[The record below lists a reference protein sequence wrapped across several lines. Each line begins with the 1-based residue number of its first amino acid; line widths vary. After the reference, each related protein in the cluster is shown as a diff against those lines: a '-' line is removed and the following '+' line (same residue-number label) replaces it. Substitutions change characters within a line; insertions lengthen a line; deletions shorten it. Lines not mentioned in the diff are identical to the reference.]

1 MKKPLC
7 PQAHSIVGKDDG
19 RRRREQLAAPKM
31 NIEEKGTRFS
41 RGWCCLWAHGAR
53 SFHLQV
59 ASLGQESKANSFVPA
74 WTGRAASC
82 AMRAIAP
89 NIRIHHEQINAVTVP
104 RATVVVDAR
113 RPVRRNRV
121 SAFVL
126 T

>member
-1 MKKPLC
+1 
-7 PQAHSIVGKDDG
+7 
-19 RRRREQLAAPKM
+19 
-31 NIEEKGTRFS
+31 
-41 RGWCCLWAHGAR
+41 
-53 SFHLQV
+53 
-59 ASLGQESKANSFVPA
+59 
-74 WTGRAASC
+74 
-82 AMRAIAP
+82 MRAIAP